1 MIILALRTYANSTRL
16 NIERV
21 DIVYE
26 STTLITAGST
36 ASSIKYLAF
45 TKYKKL
51 KFYTV
56 INGNQ
61 QHTVI
66 LDLTKLNANPFVA
79 GWGYEIV
86 DFVGASDM
94 NIRIWRINI
103 RVASNKDAM
112 HIPSFQYSD
121 DAGASFT
128 TYNNSSTGVYKI
140 EGVY

>member
-1 MIILALRTYANSTRL
+1 MIIILRTYANSTRL

-21 DIVYE
+21 DVVYD

-51 KFYTV
+51 KFYIV

-66 LDLTKLNANPFVA
+66 LDLSKLNQNQFVN

-86 DFVGASDM
+86 DFVGAPDM
-94 NIRIWRINI
+94 PIRMWRINI
-103 RVASNKDAM
+103 RVASNKDAI
-112 HIPSFQYSD
+112 HIPSIQYSD
-121 DAGASFT
+121 NAGASFT
-128 TYNNSSTGVYKI
+128 SYINNSTGIYKI
-140 EGVY
+140 EGIY